1 MINLIKLEFDK
12 YKPGKNRS
20 IIITHLILL
29 GLLLIML
36 FSSNADEEY
45 LTWDDF
51 VILVD
56 VLVRSTF
63 IIYSSVI
70 MAKLVVGEFET
81 RTIYQL
87 FSYPIARWKL
97 MISKIIIVLAFTS
110 VNIIIGNIFNLI
122 ILSLVNNIYNLIP
135 GTLTFSLLSGYTMYY
150 LSGFIVSCLI
160 ALVPFTVSMYKKKT
174 STTIISSVIIVVL
187 TVSSS
192 GSGFTVTDYIVRAVF
207 VGSICLAV
215 TAFSLTKL
223 LKNIDDIDIA

>member
-12 YKPGKNRS
+12 YKLRKSRS

-51 VILVD
+51 VILTD

-70 MAKLVVGEFET
+70 MAKLVVGEFEA

-97 MISKIIIVLAFTS
+97 MISKIIIVLAFTA

-150 LSGFIVSCLI
+150 LSGFIASCLI
-160 ALVPFTVSMYKKKT
+160 ALIPFTVSMYKKKT
-174 STTIISSVIIVVL
+174 STTIISSVIIVIL

-192 GSGFTVTDYIVRAVF
+192 GSGFAVTDYIVRAVL

-223 LKNIDDIDIA
+223 IKNIDDIDIA